1 MKNIIIVFLLIQ
13 VNVLAQEKTQLDRK
27 YLTALIYLKTNV
39 DIKDQILT
47 FQKKWTKSK
56 KRDIMTDDNF
66 NLSKYVVYL
75 PIPSSNQ
82 NDSIATF
89 LSRNSKLLENNF
101 FETLEIKAFNKLVSV
116 NKSKFYLFYSKPIGN
131 YLIAEMLLLSS
142 GNEIDQLSHKQGP
155 AMNIMF
161 VFDEDDIVQKVYV
174 SHSYYN

>member
-1 MKNIIIVFLLIQ
+1 MKNIIVIFLLIH
-13 VNVLAQEKTQLDRK
+13 VNVFAQEKAQLDRK

-56 KRDIMTDDNF
+56 KKDIMADDNF
-66 NLSKYVVYL
+66 NLSKYVAYL

-82 NDSIATF
+82 NYSAPTF
-89 LSRNSKLLENNF
+89 LSRDSKLLENKF
-101 FETLEIKAFNKLVSV
+101 FETIEIKTFNKLVPV
-116 NKSKFYLFYSKPIGN
+116 NKSKFCLFYSKPIGN

-155 AMNIMF
+155 AMSIMF
-161 VFDEDDIVQKVYV
+161 VFDEDDIVQKVYI